1 MRVID
6 TIPHPKLSISIFS
19 MNDKYQLQFI
29 AGPME
34 QTFKFY
40 HDEVKGVS
48 GLKELVDDVFLEK
61 VMVRFNEMFLSMKET
76 KERNGNEA

>member
-6 TIPHPKLSISIFS
+6 TIPHPRLSISIFS
-19 MNDKYQLQFI
+19 MNDKYQVQFV
-29 AGPME
+29 AGLME

-48 GLKELVDDVFLEK
+48 GLKAVIDDEFIEK
-61 VMVRFNEMFLSMKET
+61 VLARFNEMFLAFKDA
-76 KERNGNEA
+76 KERNKQDV